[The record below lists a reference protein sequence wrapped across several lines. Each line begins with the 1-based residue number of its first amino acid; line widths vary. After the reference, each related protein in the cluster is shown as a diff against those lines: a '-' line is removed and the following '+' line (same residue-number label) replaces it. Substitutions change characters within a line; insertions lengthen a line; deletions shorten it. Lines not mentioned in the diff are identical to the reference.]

1 MYKYYKRFDQKKFE
15 AELKLKLNLQTNLNY
30 SAFHEVYLELLNKI
44 APVKVKVL
52 RFSSNL
58 FMTKSF
64 RKAIMLRSRLKNN
77 FNKKVLM
84 KTRVII
90 RSKGIFVLNYSARP
104 NKYILVIL
112 ILKLFLTIYHES
124 LQRIKLANFYSK
136 SSLKNQF

>member
-136 SSLKNQF
+136 SSLKNLF